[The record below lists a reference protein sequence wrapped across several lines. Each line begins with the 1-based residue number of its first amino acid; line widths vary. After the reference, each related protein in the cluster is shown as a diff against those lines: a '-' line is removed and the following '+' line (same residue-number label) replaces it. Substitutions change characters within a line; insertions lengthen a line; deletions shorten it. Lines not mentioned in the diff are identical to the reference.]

1 MYHIKR
7 EVWFGGSK
15 LNDVNCR
22 RLMDKNE
29 DIIISTRDIL
39 IEMNKCTVSENSISI
54 YCKEHKQ
61 ILTERDNAYR
71 CMRAVTIID
80 DLITKTKDHI
90 CKKCYCGEN
99 LKYL

>member
-7 EVWFGGSK
+7 EALFGGAK

-29 DIIISTRDIL
+29 DIIKSTRDIL
-39 IEMNKCTVSENSISI
+39 IEMNKCTVSENIISI
-54 YCKEHKQ
+54 YCKEHK
-61 ILTERDNAYR
+61 R